1 MSKSKTKKDKAPSP
15 KKEIRNQI
23 TEQLKNAL
31 TGLEEKLGKKEFESR
46 IKKASKLL
54 SAGIKIKPVKPA
66 KSKPVKKNNPVTE
79 EKAE

>member
-15 KKEIRNQI
+15 KKEMRNQI

-31 TGLEEKLGKKEFESR
+31 TGLEEKLGNKEFENR
-46 IKKASKLL
+46 IKKAAKLL
-54 SAGIKIKPVKPA
+54 STGIKIKPAKQSKTRPA
-66 KSKPVKKNNPVTE
+66 KKESPVME